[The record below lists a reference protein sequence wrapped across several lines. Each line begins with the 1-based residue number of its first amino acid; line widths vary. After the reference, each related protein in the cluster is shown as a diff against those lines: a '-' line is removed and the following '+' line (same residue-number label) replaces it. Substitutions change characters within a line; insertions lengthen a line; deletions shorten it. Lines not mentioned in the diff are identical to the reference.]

1 MTQGDTYVDKQ
12 IGNYRIE
19 KEIAS
24 GSFGTVYLARHLH
37 LRERIAAIK
46 IMHLVRFTSEEEK
59 ENFLQEAQ
67 ILEKLKDLPNIL
79 PLLDV
84 GVDGNVPYMVTEYAE
99 QGSLRMHIRKRGS
112 SLSSLQALKIIEQIG
127 RGLQGAHDKG
137 IVHRDLKPENI
148 LFNTKGEALLADF
161 GISTALSTA
170 SVRDTQHASG
180 TPGYMAPEQIQ
191 GKVCKESDQYALAC
205 IAYELLTRHK
215 LFEAPDFTSMC
226 YLHINEPPIPPRQ
239 HNSQISEA
247 VERAIL
253 KALSKKR
260 TDRYPNVA
268 AFIAALKTQLPRA
281 TAHSQGYTGDTV
293 VRPPDSTPKG
303 DMVAAAPPP
312 QQVILTQSQSITPS
326 LVSPPVPQAYAKET
340 LRSQSL
346 ASKQDVS
353 IVAPQPRDPSSN
365 PSTTLLAPSGAG
377 AQSDYSRYVV
387 RGWMRFAALFFYLV
401 PIVSWI
407 VYFAAGTK
415 NIFLR
420 FHFFQSMLVCLLW
433 LIISAVLIIM
443 IITGILSNNI
453 GLMTGM
459 IYAVWFL
466 IAIIAAFASWGGKFF
481 SIPILGRFAH
491 RFAHEMT

>member
-1 MTQGDTYVDKQ
+1 MTQGDIYVDKQ

-19 KEIAS
+19 KVIAS

-37 LRERIAAIK
+37 LRERIVAIK
-46 IMHLVRFTSEEEK
+46 IMHLVRFSSEEEK
-59 ENFLQEAQ
+59 SNFLQEAQ

-84 GVDGNVPYMVTEYAE
+84 GIDGNVPYMVTEYAE
-99 QGSLRMHIRKRGS
+99 QGSLRMYIRKRGS

-170 SVRDTQHASG
+170 SVRDTQHTTG
-180 TPGYMAPEQIQ
+180 TPGYMAPEQIR

-226 YLHINEPPIPPRQ
+226 YLHINEAPIPPRQ
-239 HNSQISEA
+239 HNSLISEA
-247 VERAIL
+247 IERAIL
-253 KALSKKR
+253 KALSKQR
-260 TDRYPNVA
+260 TDRYANVS
-268 AFIAALKTQLPRA
+268 AFTAALKSQSPRA
-281 TAHSQGYTGDTV
+281 SAHSQGHTSNMSTV
-293 VRPPDSTPKG
+293 IGQPDSTPKG
-303 DMVAAAPPP
+303 DPLPATPVP
-312 QQVILTQSQSITPS
+312 QDAILTQSQPITPS
-326 LVSPPVPQAYAKET
+326 LVQTPVQQSSTAEVPRTQA
-340 LRSQSL
+340 L
-346 ASKQDVS
+346 ASRQDAS
-353 IVAPQPRDPSSN
+353 IVTLQSRDLSSY
-365 PSTTLLAPSGAG
+365 PPTPSGADVQNG
-377 AQSDYSRYVV
+377 YSRYAV

-420 FHFFQSMLVCLLW
+420 FHFFQSLLVCLLGFVITILLVITIIVGILPSSIG
-433 LIISAVLIIM
+433 LIIG
-443 IITGILSNNI
+443 T
-453 GLMTGM
+453 TC
-459 IYAVWFL
+459 AVWFL
-466 IAIIAAFASWGGKFF
+466 IATIAACASWGGKFF
-481 SIPILGRFAH
+481 SIPILGQFAH
-491 RFAHEMT
+491 RFAYEMT